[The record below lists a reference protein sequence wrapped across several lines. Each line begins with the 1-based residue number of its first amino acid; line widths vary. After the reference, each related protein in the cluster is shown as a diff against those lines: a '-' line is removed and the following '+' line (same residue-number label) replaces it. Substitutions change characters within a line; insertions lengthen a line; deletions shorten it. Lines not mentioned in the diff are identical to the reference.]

1 MYKSFA
7 LKDTTTIQSIDKL
20 TNKVILSFYARYVV
34 IYVMENTMHFCDKYC
49 ILFTIYQKS
58 MTFYIKAKLVKLYRP
73 TNIDKYY
80 QLEI

>member
-34 IYVMENTMHFCDKYC
+34 IYVMENTKCTSVTNTVYY
-49 ILFTIYQKS
+49 LL
-58 MTFYIKAKLVKLYRP
+58 YIKEYDILHKSEACKIIQ
-73 TNIDKYY
+73 TN
-80 QLEI
+80 QH